1 MKKQFYLLAIL
12 FLVTS
17 AFGYIMEVIGTSYV
31 SNELC
36 DRGFLNLP
44 LLPIYGFGS
53 VMLVSLTYT
62 RRLTHLQAFMVS
74 VLICSVFE
82 YITGY
87 IMDHSLHLQLWSYDN
102 YDLNL
107 NYISYWSSIG
117 FGIGGMIVIKYVYPY
132 IEKKGRNIENYMFAI
147 YVLPL
152 LLIVLL
158 DFIKVS
164 ISLFN

>member
-1 MKKQFYLLAIL
+1 MKRQFYYLAIL

-17 AFGYIMEVIGTSYV
+17 VFGYFMEVIGTSYV
-31 SNELC
+31 CNEFS

-53 VMLVSLTYT
+53 VILVSLTYT
-62 RRLTHLQAFMVS
+62 RRFTHLQAFMVS
-74 VLICSVFE
+74 CLVCSVFE
-82 YITGY
+82 YVTGY
-87 IMDHSLHLQLWSYDN
+87 VMDHSLNLELWSYDN
-102 YDLNL
+102 YNLNL

-117 FGIGGMIVIKYVYPY
+117 FGIGGMIVIKYVYPF
-132 IEKKGRNIENYMFAI
+132 IEKKCRNIESYMFAI

-152 LLIVLL
+152 LVIVLL

-164 ISLFN
+164 IELFN